1 MDPSIQESAGLVAEP
16 AKDTKS
22 RLLTI
27 AERLFAEQGFGGVS
41 VRQLTSAAGVNL
53 AAVNYHFGSK
63 EGLLAAIFE
72 QRCRPMNEER
82 LRRLGDCA
90 ERADDPAVLERI
102 IAAFI
107 APALASSADRGGG
120 AIFTRLRAMISVEH
134 NELARTLIA
143 RYFDA
148 TSGHFIAALA
158 RTLPHLTRAEV
169 FWRFHF
175 LLGALY
181 YTMINPS
188 RIAHLSGE
196 LCDAGDVEAVLTQM
210 VPFIAAGFRA
220 PSLGIPSSPRRRRSG
235 SSR

>member
-1 MDPSIQESAGLVAEP
+1 MEESVLP
-16 AKDTKS
+16 AAAPASDTKS
-22 RLLTI
+22 RLLGV
-27 AERLFAEQGFGGVS
+27 AERLFAEHGFVGVS
-41 VRQLTSAAGVNL
+41 VRQLTAAAGVNV

-63 EGLLAAIFE
+63 EGLLTAIFE
-72 QRCRPMNEER
+72 RRCRPMNDER
-82 LRRLGDCA
+82 LRRLAACA
-90 ERADDPAVLERI
+90 ERAEGPPLLEQI

-120 AIFTRLRAMISVEH
+120 TTFTRLRAVLSVEH
-134 NELARTLIA
+134 NELARRLIA

-148 TSGHFIAALA
+148 TSQRFVAALA
-158 RTLPHLTRAEV
+158 EAVPHLARAEL

-188 RIAHLSGE
+188 RVAHLSDD
-196 LCDAGDVEAVLTQM
+196 LCEAGDVEAVPTQM

-220 PSLGIPSSPRRRRSG
+220 PSLSPPSRPRAPRRRATR
-235 SSR
+235 

>member
-1 MDPSIQESAGLVAEP
+1 VGHPIEERAGLVPESAG
-16 AKDTKS
+16 DTKS
-22 RLLTI
+22 RLLRV
-27 AERLFAEQGFGGVS
+27 AERLFAEHGFGGVS
-41 VRQLTSAAGVNL
+41 IRQLTAAADVNL

-72 QRCRPMNEER
+72 RRCRPMNEER
-82 LRRLGDCA
+82 LRRLGHCT
-90 ERADDPAVLERI
+90 ERMDDPAALEQI

-120 AIFTRLRAMISVEH
+120 TTFTRLRAMLSVEH
-134 NELARTLIA
+134 NEFARRLIA

-148 TSGHFIAALA
+148 TSGHFVSALA
-158 RTLPHLTRAEV
+158 RAVPHLSRPEL

-175 LLGALY
+175 LLGSLY

-188 RIAHLSGE
+188 RISHLSGE
-196 LCDAGDVEAVLTQM
+196 LCDAGDVETVLTQM

-220 PSLGIPSSPRRRRSG
+220 PSANLPSDPRAQQNRSV
-235 SSR
+235 